1 MVQTRGRGRC
11 QVLKIL
17 LKLWQKNKFDVP
29 IIQVSFA
36 GGVAWDGEQI
46 GGQQYLFFRGGNH
59 FHFLPCEHH
68 FHFLSCEQHSRYH
81 CGKHCLHFL
90 YCGNHFHFLHCEQH
104 FHFLYCDTT
113 FTFNI
118 VRKVLDSFV
127 EKHYFNFFSCQHHF
141 LEHSF
146 DVYFIG
152 RCKAPQ
158 QRKQETVLH
167 SHGKI
172 LL

>member
-1 MVQTRGRGRC
+1 MKVADFPFLLVQSFILMLRSRQFSWWRNKKRRW
-11 QVLKIL
+11 VLSSGTDEREGTMPGIKDSSKIVT
-17 LKLWQKNKFDVP
+17 KKYKFDVQ

-90 YCGNHFHFLHCEQH
+90 YCGNHFHFLHCEWH

-118 VRKVLDSFV
+118 VR
-127 EKHYFNFFSCQHHF
+127 
-141 LEHSF
+141 
-146 DVYFIG
+146 
-152 RCKAPQ
+152 
-158 QRKQETVLH
+158 
-167 SHGKI
+167 
-172 LL
+172 